1 MIVETTSAIHEE
13 ERNTATVIE
22 TEEAVETLISA
33 AAGTQSNVEEEGV
46 VIHSFVPQH
55 EDSIIVC
62 ESQPDLQAYE
72 TADAVQNIEGE
83 CTYYMAK
90 AMFWSGE
97 LLISPVI
104 LLSAS
109 DIT

>member
-22 TEEAVETLISA
+22 TEEAVETLISAAAA

-83 CTYYMAK
+83 CTYYMAR
-90 AMFWSGE
+90 AMLWSGE
-97 LLISPVI
+97 LLISP
-104 LLSAS
+104 
-109 DIT
+109 

>member
-1 MIVETTSAIHEE
+1 METTSAIHEE

-55 EDSIIVC
+55 EDGIIVC

-83 CTYYMAK
+83 CTYYMAR
-90 AMFWSGE
+90 AILWSGE
-97 LLISPVI
+97 SLISPSFCSQPQI
-104 LLSAS
+104 
-109 DIT
+109 

>member
-22 TEEAVETLISA
+22 TEEAVETLISSA

-83 CTYYMAK
+83 CTYYMAR
-90 AMFWSGE
+90 AMLWSGE
-97 LLISPVI
+97 LLISP
-104 LLSAS
+104 
-109 DIT
+109 

>member
-1 MIVETTSAIHEE
+1 METTSAIHEE

-33 AAGTQSNVEEEGV
+33 AAAAAAAGTQSNVEEEGV

-55 EDSIIVC
+55 EASIIVGD
-62 ESQPDLQAYE
+62 SQPDLQAYE

-83 CTYYMAK
+83 CTYYMVR
-90 AMFWSGE
+90 AMLWSGE
-97 LLISPVI
+97 LLISP
-104 LLSAS
+104 
-109 DIT
+109 

>member
-1 MIVETTSAIHEE
+1 MIVETTAAIHEE

-22 TEEAVETLISA
+22 TEEAVETLISAAA

-83 CTYYMAK
+83 CTYYMAR
-90 AMFWSGE
+90 AMLWSGE
-97 LLISPVI
+97 LLISPRFCSQNQI
-104 LLSAS
+104 
-109 DIT
+109 

>member
-83 CTYYMAK
+83 CTYHMAR
-90 AMFWSGE
+90 AIFLSGR
-97 LLISPVI
+97 LLISP
-104 LLSAS
+104 
-109 DIT
+109 